1 MSPLDSKKILL
12 TGSGG
17 FLGQFVLKNL
27 LEKRKID
34 SKDLI
39 VPRSRTDDLRDLA
52 VCERLVK
59 DIDVVI
65 HVAGRTG
72 GIGFNKRHPGSLFYD
87 NIIMNTQLMEAS
99 RREGVSKFVGVGTVC
114 SYPKFTPVPFVEED
128 LWSGY
133 PEETNA
139 SYGLA
144 KKMMLVQ
151 GQAYRQEYDFN
162 AVHLLMVNLYGPG
175 DNFDPEDSHV
185 IPSLVRKFVD
195 AKDNDLP
202 FVTLWGSGKASREF
216 LYVADSA
223 EAIIAA
229 TERYDGAAPV
239 NIGSGNEVSISV
251 LAETIS
257 CIVGYEGEL
266 RFDATR
272 PDGQPR
278 RCLDISKAERE
289 FGFKAMTGLEQGLG
303 ETIAWYRKF
312 VANHPQKE

>member
-1 MSPLDSKKILL
+1 MSQLDDRMIVL

-17 FLGQFVLKNL
+17 FLGQFVLRNL
-27 LEKRKID
+27 LEKRKVNV
-34 SKDLI
+34 KNLTL
-39 VPRSRTDDLRDLA
+39 PRGRTDDLRDLA

-59 DIDVVI
+59 NADIVI

-72 GIGFNKRHPGSLFYD
+72 GIGYNKRYPGSLFYD

-99 RREGVSKFVGVGTVC
+99 RRAGVAKFVGVGTVC
-114 SYPKFTPVPFVEED
+114 SYPKFTPVPFHEED

-151 GQAYRQEYDFN
+151 GQAYRQEFGLN

-195 AKDNDLP
+195 AKRRDLP
-202 FVTLWGSGKASREF
+202 FVILWGTGKASREF
-216 LYVADSA
+216 LYVADAA
-223 EAIIAA
+223 EAIVAA
-229 TERYDGAAPV
+229 AERYEDGAPV
-239 NIGSGNEVSISV
+239 NIGSGNEVSILV

-257 CIVGYEGEL
+257 RIVGYKGEL
-266 RFDATR
+266 RFDTTK

-278 RCLDISKAERE
+278 RGLDVSKAERY
-289 FGFKAMTGLEQGLG
+289 FGFKAQTLLEDGLRN
-303 ETIAWYRKF
+303 TIEWYEKKYF
-312 VANHPQKE
+312 EE

>member
-1 MSPLDSKKILL
+1 MSPLDGKKVLL

-17 FLGQFVLKNL
+17 FLGQFVLRNL
-27 LEKRKID
+27 LEKRKLDIGN
-34 SKDLI
+34 LTI
-39 VPRSRTDDLRDLA
+39 PRSRTEDLRDLA

-72 GIGFNKRHPGSLFYD
+72 GIGFNKRYPGSLFYD

-99 RREGVSKFVGVGTVC
+99 RKAGVSKFVGVGTVC
-114 SYPKFTPVPFVEED
+114 SYPKFTPVPFQEEN

-185 IPSLVRKFVD
+185 IPSLVRKFVE
-195 AKDNDLP
+195 AKDKDLP

-216 LYVADSA
+216 LYVADAA

-229 TERYDGAAPV
+229 TERYNDGAPV
-239 NIGSGNEVSISV
+239 NIGSGNEVSIKT
-251 LAETIS
+251 LAETMS
-257 CIVGYEGEL
+257 KIVEYEGEL

-278 RCLDISKAERE
+278 RSLDTTKAEKE
-289 FGFKAMTGLEQGLG
+289 FGFKAMTDLESGLR
-303 ETIAWYRKF
+303 ETIAWYRRFIASK
-312 VANHPQKE
+312 P

>member
-1 MSPLDSKKILL
+1 MIVL

-17 FLGQFVLKNL
+17 FLGQFVLRNL
-27 LEKRKID
+27 LEKRKINVEN
-34 SKDLI
+34 LTL
-39 VPRSRTDDLRDLA
+39 PRSRTDDLRDLA

-59 DIDVVI
+59 NADIVI

-72 GIGFNKRHPGSLFYD
+72 GIGYNKRYPGSLFYD

-99 RREGVSKFVGVGTVC
+99 RKAGVAKFVGVGTVC
-114 SYPKFTPVPFVEED
+114 SYPKFTPVPFHEED

-151 GQAYRQEYDFN
+151 GQAYRQEFGLN

-195 AKDNDLP
+195 AKKRDLP
-202 FVTLWGSGKASREF
+202 FVILWGTGKASREF
-216 LYVADSA
+216 LYVADAA
-223 EAIIAA
+223 EAIVAA
-229 TERYDGAAPV
+229 AERYEDGAPV
-239 NIGSGNEVSISV
+239 NIGSGKEVSILV

-257 CIVGYEGEL
+257 RIVGYKGEL
-266 RFDATR
+266 RFDTTK

-278 RCLDISKAERE
+278 RGLDVSKAERY
-289 FGFKAMTGLEQGLG
+289 FGFKAQTSLEDGLRN
-303 ETIAWYRKF
+303 TIEWYEKKYF
-312 VANHPQKE
+312 EE

>member
-1 MSPLDSKKILL
+1 MIVL

-17 FLGQFVLKNL
+17 FLGQFVLRNL
-27 LEKRKID
+27 LEKRKINVEN
-34 SKDLI
+34 LTL
-39 VPRSRTDDLRDLA
+39 PRSRTDDLRDLA

-59 DIDVVI
+59 NADIVI

-72 GIGFNKRHPGSLFYD
+72 GIGYNKRYPGSLFYD

-99 RREGVSKFVGVGTVC
+99 RKAGVAKFVGVGTVC
-114 SYPKFTPVPFVEED
+114 SYPKFTPVPFHEED

-151 GQAYRQEYDFN
+151 GQAYRQEFGLN

-195 AKDNDLP
+195 AKKRDLP
-202 FVTLWGSGKASREF
+202 FVILWGTGKASREF
-216 LYVADSA
+216 LYVADAA
-223 EAIIAA
+223 EAIVAA
-229 TERYDGAAPV
+229 AERYEDGAPV
-239 NIGSGNEVSISV
+239 NIGSGKEVSILV

-257 CIVGYEGEL
+257 RIVGYKGEL
-266 RFDATR
+266 RFDTTK

-278 RCLDISKAERE
+278 RGLDVSKAERY
-289 FGFKAMTGLEQGLG
+289 FGFKAQTLLEDGLRN
-303 ETIAWYRKF
+303 TIEWYEKKYF
-312 VANHPQKE
+312 EE

>member
-1 MSPLDSKKILL
+1 MIVL

-17 FLGQFVLKNL
+17 FLGQFVLRNL
-27 LEKRKID
+27 LEKRKVNV
-34 SKDLI
+34 KNLTL
-39 VPRSRTDDLRDLA
+39 PRGRTDDLRDLA

-59 DIDVVI
+59 NADIVI

-72 GIGFNKRHPGSLFYD
+72 GIGYNKRYPGSLFYD

-99 RREGVSKFVGVGTVC
+99 RRAGVAKFVGVGTVC
-114 SYPKFTPVPFVEED
+114 SYPKFTPVPFHEED

-151 GQAYRQEYDFN
+151 GQAYRQEFGLN

-195 AKDNDLP
+195 AKRRDLP
-202 FVTLWGSGKASREF
+202 FVILWGTGKASREF
-216 LYVADSA
+216 LYVADAA
-223 EAIIAA
+223 EAIVAA
-229 TERYDGAAPV
+229 AERYEDGAPV
-239 NIGSGNEVSISV
+239 NIGSGNEVSILV

-257 CIVGYEGEL
+257 RIVGYKGEL
-266 RFDATR
+266 RFDTTK

-278 RCLDISKAERE
+278 RGLDVSKAERY
-289 FGFKAMTGLEQGLG
+289 FGFKAQTLLEDGLRN
-303 ETIAWYRKF
+303 TIEWYEKKYF
-312 VANHPQKE
+312 EE

>member
-1 MSPLDSKKILL
+1 MIVL

-17 FLGQFVLKNL
+17 FLGQFVLRNL
-27 LEKRKID
+27 LEKRKVNV
-34 SKDLI
+34 KNLTL
-39 VPRSRTDDLRDLA
+39 PRSRTDDLRDLA

-59 DIDVVI
+59 DADIVI

-72 GIGFNKRHPGSLFYD
+72 GIGYNKRYPGSLFYD

-99 RREGVSKFVGVGTVC
+99 RKAGVAKFVGVGTVC
-114 SYPKFTPVPFVEED
+114 SYPKFTPVPFHEED

-151 GQAYRQEYDFN
+151 GQAYRQEFGLN

-195 AKDNDLP
+195 AKKRDLP
-202 FVTLWGSGKASREF
+202 FVILWGTGKASREF
-216 LYVADSA
+216 LYVADAA
-223 EAIIAA
+223 EAIVAA
-229 TERYDGAAPV
+229 AERYEDGAPV
-239 NIGSGNEVSISV
+239 NIGSGKEVSILV

-257 CIVGYEGEL
+257 RIVGYKGEV
-266 RFDATR
+266 RFDTTK

-278 RCLDISKAERE
+278 RGLDVSKAERY
-289 FGFKAMTGLEQGLG
+289 FGFKAQTLLEDGLRN
-303 ETIAWYRKF
+303 TIEWYEK
-312 VANHPQKE
+312 KYLEE

>member
-1 MSPLDSKKILL
+1 MSQLDDRMIVL

-17 FLGQFVLKNL
+17 FLGQFVLRNL
-27 LEKRKID
+27 LEKRKINVEN
-34 SKDLI
+34 LTL
-39 VPRSRTDDLRDLA
+39 PRSRTDDLRDLA

-59 DIDVVI
+59 NADIVI

-72 GIGFNKRHPGSLFYD
+72 GIGYNKRYPGSLFYD

-99 RREGVSKFVGVGTVC
+99 RKAGVAKFVGVGTVC
-114 SYPKFTPVPFVEED
+114 SYPKFTPVPFHEED

-151 GQAYRQEYDFN
+151 GQAYRQEFGLN

-195 AKDNDLP
+195 AKRRDLP
-202 FVTLWGSGKASREF
+202 FVILWGTGKASREF
-216 LYVADSA
+216 LYVADAA
-223 EAIIAA
+223 EAIVAA
-229 TERYDGAAPV
+229 AERYEDGAPV
-239 NIGSGNEVSISV
+239 NIGSGNEVSILV

-257 CIVGYEGEL
+257 RIVGYKGEL
-266 RFDATR
+266 RFDTTK

-278 RCLDISKAERE
+278 RGLDVSKAERY
-289 FGFKAMTGLEQGLG
+289 FGFKAQTLLEDGLRN
-303 ETIAWYRKF
+303 TIEWYEKKYF
-312 VANHPQKE
+312 EE

>member
-1 MSPLDSKKILL
+1 MIQLDDRMIVL

-17 FLGQFVLKNL
+17 FLGQFVLRNL
-27 LEKRKID
+27 LEKRKVNI
-34 SKDLI
+34 KNLTL
-39 VPRSRTDDLRDLA
+39 PRSRTDDLRDLA

-59 DIDVVI
+59 NADIVI

-72 GIGFNKRHPGSLFYD
+72 GIGYNKRYPGSLFYD
-87 NIIMNTQLMEAS
+87 NIIMNTQLIEAS
-99 RREGVSKFVGVGTVC
+99 RRAGVAKFVGVGTVC
-114 SYPKFTPVPFVEED
+114 SYPKFTPVPFHEED

-151 GQAYRQEYDFN
+151 GQAYRQEFGLN

-195 AKDNDLP
+195 AKRRDLP
-202 FVTLWGSGKASREF
+202 FVILWGTGKASREF
-216 LYVADSA
+216 LYVADAA
-223 EAIIAA
+223 EAIVAA
-229 TERYDGAAPV
+229 AERYEDGAPV
-239 NIGSGNEVSISV
+239 NIGSGNEVSILV

-257 CIVGYEGEL
+257 RIVGYKGEL
-266 RFDATR
+266 RFDTTK

-278 RCLDISKAERE
+278 RGLDVSKAERY
-289 FGFKAMTGLEQGLG
+289 FGFKAQTSLEDGLRN
-303 ETIAWYRKF
+303 TIEWYEKKYF
-312 VANHPQKE
+312 EE

>member
-1 MSPLDSKKILL
+1 MIVL

-17 FLGQFVLKNL
+17 FLGQFVLRNL
-27 LEKRKID
+27 LEKRKINVEN
-34 SKDLI
+34 LTL
-39 VPRSRTDDLRDLA
+39 PRSRTDDLRDLA

-59 DIDVVI
+59 NADIVI

-72 GIGFNKRHPGSLFYD
+72 GIGYNKRYPGSLFYD

-99 RREGVSKFVGVGTVC
+99 RRAGVAKFVGVGTVC
-114 SYPKFTPVPFVEED
+114 SYPKFTPVPFHEED

-151 GQAYRQEYDFN
+151 GQAYRQEFGLN

-195 AKDNDLP
+195 AKKRDLP
-202 FVTLWGSGKASREF
+202 FVILWGTGKASREF
-216 LYVADSA
+216 LYVADAA
-223 EAIIAA
+223 EAIVAA
-229 TERYDGAAPV
+229 AERYEDGAPV
-239 NIGSGNEVSISV
+239 NIGSGNEVSILV

-257 CIVGYEGEL
+257 RIVGYKGEL
-266 RFDATR
+266 RFDTTK

-278 RCLDISKAERE
+278 RGLDVSKAERY
-289 FGFKAMTGLEQGLG
+289 FGFKAQTLLEDGLRN
-303 ETIAWYRKF
+303 TIEWYEKKYF
-312 VANHPQKE
+312 EE

>member
-1 MSPLDSKKILL
+1 MIVL

-17 FLGQFVLKNL
+17 FLGQFVLRNL
-27 LEKRKID
+27 LEKRKVNV
-34 SKDLI
+34 KNLTL
-39 VPRSRTDDLRDLA
+39 PRSRTDDLRDLA

-59 DIDVVI
+59 DADIVI

-72 GIGFNKRHPGSLFYD
+72 GIGYNKRYPGSLFYD

-99 RREGVSKFVGVGTVC
+99 RKAGVAKFVGIGTVC
-114 SYPKFTPVPFVEED
+114 SYPKFTPVPFHEED

-151 GQAYRQEYDFN
+151 GQAYRQEFGLN

-195 AKDNDLP
+195 AKKRDLP
-202 FVTLWGSGKASREF
+202 FVILWGTGKASREF
-216 LYVADSA
+216 LYVADAA
-223 EAIIAA
+223 EAIVAA
-229 TERYDGAAPV
+229 AERYENGAPV
-239 NIGSGNEVSISV
+239 NIGSGKEVSILV

-257 CIVGYEGEL
+257 RIIGYRGEL
-266 RFDATR
+266 RFDTTK

-278 RCLDISKAERE
+278 RGLDVSKAERY
-289 FGFKAMTGLEQGLG
+289 FGFKAQTSLEDGLRN
-303 ETIAWYRKF
+303 TIEWYEKKYF
-312 VANHPQKE
+312 EE

>member
-1 MSPLDSKKILL
+1 MSQLDDRMIVL

-17 FLGQFVLKNL
+17 FLGQFVLRNL
-27 LEKRKID
+27 LEKRKVNVEN
-34 SKDLI
+34 LTL
-39 VPRSRTDDLRDLA
+39 PRSRTDDLRDLA

-59 DIDVVI
+59 NADIVI

-72 GIGFNKRHPGSLFYD
+72 GIGYNKRYPGSLFYD

-99 RREGVSKFVGVGTVC
+99 RKAGVAKFVGVGTVC
-114 SYPKFTPVPFVEED
+114 SYPKFTPVPFHEED

-151 GQAYRQEYDFN
+151 GQAYRQEFGLN

-195 AKDNDLP
+195 AKKKRP
-202 FVTLWGSGKASREF
+202 TVRHTLGNRQSIKGVPIRSR
-216 LYVADSA
+216 
-223 EAIIAA
+223 
-229 TERYDGAAPV
+229 RG
-239 NIGSGNEVSISV
+239 
-251 LAETIS
+251 
-257 CIVGYEGEL
+257 
-266 RFDATR
+266 
-272 PDGQPR
+272 
-278 RCLDISKAERE
+278 
-289 FGFKAMTGLEQGLG
+289 
-303 ETIAWYRKF
+303 
-312 VANHPQKE
+312 

>member
-1 MSPLDSKKILL
+1 MSQLDDRMIVL

-17 FLGQFVLKNL
+17 FLGQFVLRNL
-27 LEKRKID
+27 LEKRRVNIKN
-34 SKDLI
+34 LTL
-39 VPRSRTDDLRDLA
+39 PRSRTDDLRDLA

-59 DIDVVI
+59 NADIVI

-72 GIGFNKRHPGSLFYD
+72 GIGYNKRYPGSLFYD

-99 RREGVSKFVGVGTVC
+99 RKAGVAKFVGVGTVC
-114 SYPKFTPVPFVEED
+114 SYPKFTPVPFHEED

-151 GQAYRQEYDFN
+151 GQAYRQEFGLN

-195 AKDNDLP
+195 AKRRDLP
-202 FVTLWGSGKASREF
+202 FVILWGTGKASREF
-216 LYVADSA
+216 LYVADAA
-223 EAIIAA
+223 EAIVAA
-229 TERYDGAAPV
+229 AERYEDGAPV
-239 NIGSGNEVSISV
+239 NIGSGNEVSILA

-257 CIVGYEGEL
+257 RIVGYKGEL
-266 RFDATR
+266 RFDTTK

-278 RCLDISKAERE
+278 RGLDVSKAERY
-289 FGFKAMTGLEQGLG
+289 FGFKAQTSLEDGLRN
-303 ETIAWYRKF
+303 TIEWYEKKYF
-312 VANHPQKE
+312 EE

>member
-1 MSPLDSKKILL
+1 MSQLDDRMIVL

-17 FLGQFVLKNL
+17 FLGQFVLRNL
-27 LEKRKID
+27 LEKRKVNV
-34 SKDLI
+34 KNLTL
-39 VPRSRTDDLRDLA
+39 PRSRTDDLRDLA

-59 DIDVVI
+59 DADIVI

-72 GIGFNKRHPGSLFYD
+72 GIGYNKRYPGSLFYD

-99 RREGVSKFVGVGTVC
+99 RKAGVAKFVGVGTVC
-114 SYPKFTPVPFVEED
+114 SYPKFTPVPFHEED

-151 GQAYRQEYDFN
+151 GQAYRQEFGLN

-195 AKDNDLP
+195 AKKRDLP
-202 FVTLWGSGKASREF
+202 FVILWGTGKASREF
-216 LYVADSA
+216 LYVADAA
-223 EAIIAA
+223 EAIVAA
-229 TERYDGAAPV
+229 AERYEDGAPV
-239 NIGSGNEVSISV
+239 NIGSGNEVSILV

-257 CIVGYEGEL
+257 RIVGYKGEL
-266 RFDATR
+266 RFDTTK

-278 RCLDISKAERE
+278 RGLDVSKAERY
-289 FGFKAMTGLEQGLG
+289 FGFKAQTLLEDGLRN
-303 ETIAWYRKF
+303 TIEWYEK
-312 VANHPQKE
+312 KYLEE

>member
-1 MSPLDSKKILL
+1 MSQLDERMIVL

-17 FLGQFVLKNL
+17 FLGQFVLRNL
-27 LEKRKID
+27 LEKRKVNV
-34 SKDLI
+34 KNLTL
-39 VPRSRTDDLRDLA
+39 PRSRTDDLRDLA

-59 DIDVVI
+59 NADIVI

-72 GIGFNKRHPGSLFYD
+72 GIGYNKRYPGSLFYD

-99 RREGVSKFVGVGTVC
+99 KKAGVAKFVGVGTVC
-114 SYPKFTPVPFVEED
+114 SYPRFTPVPFHEED

-151 GQAYRQEYDFN
+151 GQAYRQEFKLN

-195 AKDNDLP
+195 AKKRNLP
-202 FVTLWGSGKASREF
+202 FVILWGTGKASREF
-216 LYVADSA
+216 LYVADAA
-223 EAIIAA
+223 EAIVAA
-229 TERYDGAAPV
+229 VERYDDGAPV
-239 NIGSGNEVSISV
+239 NIGSGNEVSILV

-257 CIVGYEGEL
+257 RIVGYEGEL
-266 RFDATR
+266 RFDTTK

-278 RCLDISKAERE
+278 RGLDVSKAERY
-289 FGFKAMTGLEQGLG
+289 FGFRAQTSLEDGLRS
-303 ETIAWYRKF
+303 TIEWYEKKYF
-312 VANHPQKE
+312 EE

>member
-1 MSPLDSKKILL
+1 MIVL

-17 FLGQFVLKNL
+17 FLGQFVLRNL
-27 LEKRKID
+27 LEKRKVNV
-34 SKDLI
+34 KNLTL
-39 VPRSRTDDLRDLA
+39 PRSRTDDLRDLA

-59 DIDVVI
+59 NADIVI

-72 GIGFNKRHPGSLFYD
+72 GIGYNKRYPGSLFYD

-99 RREGVSKFVGVGTVC
+99 RKAGVAKFVGVGTVC
-114 SYPKFTPVPFVEED
+114 SYPKFAPVPFHEED

-151 GQAYRQEYDFN
+151 GQAYRQEFGLN

-195 AKDNDLP
+195 AKKRDLP
-202 FVTLWGSGKASREF
+202 FVILWGTGKASREF
-216 LYVADSA
+216 LYVADAA
-223 EAIIAA
+223 EAIVAA
-229 TERYDGAAPV
+229 AERYEDGAPV
-239 NIGSGNEVSISV
+239 NIGSGNEVSILA

-257 CIVGYEGEL
+257 RIVGYKGEL
-266 RFDATR
+266 RFDTTK

-278 RCLDISKAERE
+278 RGLDVSKAERY
-289 FGFKAMTGLEQGLG
+289 FGFKAQTSLEDGLRN
-303 ETIAWYRKF
+303 TIEWYEKKYF
-312 VANHPQKE
+312 EE

>member
-1 MSPLDSKKILL
+1 MSQLDDRMIVL

-17 FLGQFVLKNL
+17 FLGQFVLRNL
-27 LEKRKID
+27 LEKRKVNV
-34 SKDLI
+34 KNLTL
-39 VPRSRTDDLRDLA
+39 PRSRTDDLRDLA

-59 DIDVVI
+59 NADIVI

-72 GIGFNKRHPGSLFYD
+72 GIGYNKRYPGSLFYD

-99 RREGVSKFVGVGTVC
+99 RKAGVAKFVGVGTVC
-114 SYPKFTPVPFVEED
+114 SYPKFAPVPFHEED

-151 GQAYRQEYDFN
+151 GQAYRQEFGLN

-195 AKDNDLP
+195 AKKRDLP
-202 FVTLWGSGKASREF
+202 FVILWGTGKASREF
-216 LYVADSA
+216 LYVADAA
-223 EAIIAA
+223 EAIVAA
-229 TERYDGAAPV
+229 AERYEDGAPV
-239 NIGSGNEVSISV
+239 NIGSGNEVSILA

-257 CIVGYEGEL
+257 RIVGYKGEL
-266 RFDATR
+266 RFDTTK

-278 RCLDISKAERE
+278 RGLDVSKAERY
-289 FGFKAMTGLEQGLG
+289 FGFKAQTSLEDGLRN
-303 ETIAWYRKF
+303 TIEWYEKKYF
-312 VANHPQKE
+312 EE

>member
-1 MSPLDSKKILL
+1 MIVL

-17 FLGQFVLKNL
+17 FLGQFVLRNL
-27 LEKRKID
+27 LEKRKVNV
-34 SKDLI
+34 KNLTL
-39 VPRSRTDDLRDLA
+39 PRSRTDDLRDLA

-59 DIDVVI
+59 DADIVI

-72 GIGFNKRHPGSLFYD
+72 GIGYNKRYPGSLFYD

-99 RREGVSKFVGVGTVC
+99 RKAGVAKFVGIGTVC
-114 SYPKFTPVPFVEED
+114 SYPKFTPVPFHEED

-151 GQAYRQEYDFN
+151 GQAYRQEFGLN

-195 AKDNDLP
+195 AKRRDLP
-202 FVTLWGSGKASREF
+202 FVILWGTGKASREF
-216 LYVADSA
+216 LYVADAA
-223 EAIIAA
+223 EAIVAA
-229 TERYDGAAPV
+229 AERYEDGAPV
-239 NIGSGNEVSISV
+239 NIGSGNEVSILV

-257 CIVGYEGEL
+257 RIVGYKGEL
-266 RFDATR
+266 RFDTTK

-278 RCLDISKAERE
+278 RGLDVSKAERY
-289 FGFKAMTGLEQGLG
+289 FGFKAQTLLEDGLRN
-303 ETIAWYRKF
+303 TIEWYEKKYF
-312 VANHPQKE
+312 EE

>member
-1 MSPLDSKKILL
+1 MIVL

-17 FLGQFVLKNL
+17 FLGQFVLRNL
-27 LEKRKID
+27 LEKRKINVEN
-34 SKDLI
+34 LTL
-39 VPRSRTDDLRDLA
+39 PRSRTDDLRDLA

-59 DIDVVI
+59 NADIVI

-72 GIGFNKRHPGSLFYD
+72 GIGYNKRYPGSLFYD

-99 RREGVSKFVGVGTVC
+99 RRAGVAKFVGVGTVC
-114 SYPKFTPVPFVEED
+114 SYPKFTPVPFHEED

-151 GQAYRQEYDFN
+151 GQAYRQEFGLN

-195 AKDNDLP
+195 AKRRDLP
-202 FVTLWGSGKASREF
+202 FVILWGTGKASREF
-216 LYVADSA
+216 LYVADAA
-223 EAIIAA
+223 EAIVAA
-229 TERYDGAAPV
+229 AERYEDGAPV
-239 NIGSGNEVSISV
+239 NIGSGNEVSILV

-257 CIVGYEGEL
+257 RIVGYKGDL
-266 RFDATR
+266 RFDTTK

-278 RCLDISKAERE
+278 RGLDVSKAERY
-289 FGFKAMTGLEQGLG
+289 FGFKAQTLLEDGLRN
-303 ETIAWYRKF
+303 TIEWYEK
-312 VANHPQKE
+312 KYLEE

>member
-1 MSPLDSKKILL
+1 MSQLDDRMILL

-17 FLGQFVLKNL
+17 FLGQFVLRNL
-27 LEKRKID
+27 LEKRRVNAKN
-34 SKDLI
+34 LTL
-39 VPRSRTDDLRDLA
+39 PRSRTDDLRDLA

-59 DIDVVI
+59 NADIVI

-72 GIGFNKRHPGSLFYD
+72 GIGYNKRYPGSLFYD

-99 RREGVSKFVGVGTVC
+99 RKAGVAKFVGVGTVC
-114 SYPKFTPVPFVEED
+114 SYPKFTPVPFHEED

-151 GQAYRQEYDFN
+151 GQAYRQEFGLN
-162 AVHLLMVNLYGPG
+162 VVHLLMVNLYGPG

-195 AKDNDLP
+195 AKRRDLP
-202 FVTLWGSGKASREF
+202 FVVLWGTGKASREF
-216 LYVADSA
+216 LYVADAA

-229 TERYDGAAPV
+229 AERYENGAPV
-239 NIGSGNEVSISV
+239 NIGSGNEVSILV

-257 CIVGYEGEL
+257 RIVGYKGEL
-266 RFDATR
+266 RFDTTK

-278 RCLDISKAERE
+278 RGLDVSKAERY
-289 FGFKAMTGLEQGLG
+289 FGFKARTLLEDGLRN
-303 ETIAWYRKF
+303 TIEWYEKKYF
-312 VANHPQKE
+312 EE

>member
-1 MSPLDSKKILL
+1 MSYLENKRILL

-17 FLGQFVLKNL
+17 FLGRFVVKNL
-27 LEKRKID
+27 LEKRKVD
-34 SKDLI
+34 SKNLI
-39 VPRSRTDDLRDLA
+39 IPRSRTDDLRDIA

-59 DIDVVI
+59 DVDVVI

-99 RREGVSKFVGVGTVC
+99 RREGASKFVGIGTVC
-114 SYPKFTPVPFVEED
+114 SYPKFTPVPFLEED

-202 FVTLWGSGKASREF
+202 FVTLWGSGRASREF
-216 LYVADSA
+216 LYVADAA

-229 TERYDGAAPV
+229 TELYNEGAPV
-239 NIGSGNEVSISV
+239 NIGSGKEVSISN

-257 CIVGYEGEL
+257 RIVEYEGEL

-278 RCLDISKAERE
+278 RCLDTAKAEKE
-289 FGFKAMTGLEQGLG
+289 FGFKASTDLEQGLR
-303 ETIAWYRKF
+303 ETITWYRKYM
-312 VANHPQKE
+312 AGNPQK

>member
-1 MSPLDSKKILL
+1 MSQLDDRMIVL

-17 FLGQFVLKNL
+17 FLGQFVLRNL
-27 LEKRKID
+27 LEKRKVNV
-34 SKDLI
+34 KNLTL
-39 VPRSRTDDLRDLA
+39 PRSRTDDLRDLA

-59 DIDVVI
+59 DADIVI

-72 GIGFNKRHPGSLFYD
+72 GIGYNKRYPGSLFYD

-99 RREGVSKFVGVGTVC
+99 RKAGVAKFVGIGTVC
-114 SYPKFTPVPFVEED
+114 SYPKFTPVPFHEED

-151 GQAYRQEYDFN
+151 GQAYRQEFGLN

-195 AKDNDLP
+195 AKRRDLP
-202 FVTLWGSGKASREF
+202 FVILWGTGKASREF
-216 LYVADSA
+216 LYVADAA
-223 EAIIAA
+223 EAIVAA
-229 TERYDGAAPV
+229 AERYEDGAPV
-239 NIGSGNEVSISV
+239 NIGSGNEVSILV

-257 CIVGYEGEL
+257 RIVGYKGEL
-266 RFDATR
+266 RFDTTK

-278 RCLDISKAERE
+278 RGLDVSKAERY
-289 FGFKAMTGLEQGLG
+289 FGFKAQTLLEDGLRN
-303 ETIAWYRKF
+303 TIEWYEKKYF
-312 VANHPQKE
+312 EE

>member
-1 MSPLDSKKILL
+1 MIELDGRKILL

-17 FLGQFVLKNL
+17 FLGRFVLKNL
-27 LEKRKID
+27 LEKRKLD
-34 SKDLI
+34 VNNLI
-39 VPRSRTDDLRDLA
+39 LPRSRTDDLRDLA
-52 VCERLVK
+52 VCERLVA
-59 DIDVVI
+59 DTDLVI

-72 GIGFNKRHPGSLFYD
+72 GIGYNKRYPGSLFYD

-99 RREGVSKFVGVGTVC
+99 RKAGASKFVGVGTVC
-114 SYPKFTPVPFVEED
+114 SYPKFTSVPFHEED
-128 LWSGY
+128 IWSGY

-151 GQAYRQEYDFN
+151 GQAYRQEFGFN

-195 AKDNDLP
+195 AKNKNLP
-202 FVTLWGSGKASREF
+202 FVTLWGTGNASREF
-216 LYVADSA
+216 LYVTDAA

-229 TERYDGAAPV
+229 AERYDDGAPV
-239 NIGSGNEVSISV
+239 NIGSGNEVSIMV

-257 CIVGYEGEL
+257 RIVGYNGEL
-266 RFDATR
+266 RFDTTR

-278 RCLDISKAERE
+278 RGLDVSKAERL
-289 FGFKAMTGLEQGLG
+289 FGFKAQTSLEDGLRN
-303 ETIAWYRKF
+303 TIGWYE
-312 VANHPQKE
+312 KELVKE

>member
-1 MSPLDSKKILL
+1 MIVL

-17 FLGQFVLKNL
+17 FLGQFVLRNL
-27 LEKRKID
+27 LEKRKINI
-34 SKDLI
+34 KNLTL
-39 VPRSRTDDLRDLA
+39 PRSRTDDLRDLA

-59 DIDVVI
+59 DADIVI

-72 GIGFNKRHPGSLFYD
+72 GIGYNKRYPGSLFYD

-99 RREGVSKFVGVGTVC
+99 RRAGVAKFVGVGTVC
-114 SYPKFTPVPFVEED
+114 SYPKFTPVPFHEED

-151 GQAYRQEYDFN
+151 GQAYRQEFGLN

-185 IPSLVRKFVD
+185 IPSLIRKFVD
-195 AKDNDLP
+195 AKRRDLP
-202 FVTLWGSGKASREF
+202 FVILWGTGKASREF
-216 LYVADSA
+216 LYVADAA
-223 EAIIAA
+223 EAIVAA
-229 TERYDGAAPV
+229 AERYEDGAPV
-239 NIGSGNEVSISV
+239 NIGSGNEISILV
-251 LAETIS
+251 LAGTIS
-257 CIVGYEGEL
+257 RIVGYKGEL
-266 RFDATR
+266 RFDTTK

-278 RCLDISKAERE
+278 RGLDVSKAERY
-289 FGFKAMTGLEQGLG
+289 FGFKAQTLLEDGLRN
-303 ETIAWYRKF
+303 TIEWYEKKYF
-312 VANHPQKE
+312 EE

>member
-1 MSPLDSKKILL
+1 MSQLDDRMIVL

-17 FLGQFVLKNL
+17 FLGQFVLRNL
-27 LEKRKID
+27 LEKRKINVEN
-34 SKDLI
+34 LTL
-39 VPRSRTDDLRDLA
+39 PRSRTDDLRDLA

-59 DIDVVI
+59 NADIVI

-72 GIGFNKRHPGSLFYD
+72 GIGYNKRYPGSLFYD

-99 RREGVSKFVGVGTVC
+99 RKAGVAKFVGVGTVC
-114 SYPKFTPVPFVEED
+114 SYPKFTPVPFHEED

-151 GQAYRQEYDFN
+151 GQAYRQEFGLN

-195 AKDNDLP
+195 AKKRDLP
-202 FVTLWGSGKASREF
+202 FVILWGTGKASREF
-216 LYVADSA
+216 LYVADAA
-223 EAIIAA
+223 EAIVAA
-229 TERYDGAAPV
+229 AERYEDGAPV
-239 NIGSGNEVSISV
+239 NIGSGKEVSILV

-257 CIVGYEGEL
+257 RIVGYKGEL
-266 RFDATR
+266 RFDTTK

-278 RCLDISKAERE
+278 RGLDVSKAERY
-289 FGFKAMTGLEQGLG
+289 FGFKAQTLLEDGLRN
-303 ETIAWYRKF
+303 TIEWYEKKYF
-312 VANHPQKE
+312 EE

>member
-1 MSPLDSKKILL
+1 MIVL

-17 FLGQFVLKNL
+17 FLGQFVLRNL
-27 LEKRKID
+27 LEKRKVNV
-34 SKDLI
+34 KNLTL
-39 VPRSRTDDLRDLA
+39 PRSRTDDLRDLA

-59 DIDVVI
+59 DADIVI

-72 GIGFNKRHPGSLFYD
+72 GIGYNKRYPGSLFYD

-99 RREGVSKFVGVGTVC
+99 RRAGVAKFVGVGTVC
-114 SYPKFTPVPFVEED
+114 SYPKFTPVPFHEED

-151 GQAYRQEYDFN
+151 GQAYRQEFGLN

-195 AKDNDLP
+195 AKKRDLP
-202 FVTLWGSGKASREF
+202 FVILWGTGKASREF
-216 LYVADSA
+216 LYVADAA
-223 EAIIAA
+223 EAIVAA
-229 TERYDGAAPV
+229 AERYEDGAPV
-239 NIGSGNEVSISV
+239 NIGSGNEVSILV

-257 CIVGYEGEL
+257 RIVGYKGEL
-266 RFDATR
+266 RFDTTK

-278 RCLDISKAERE
+278 RGLDVSKAERY
-289 FGFKAMTGLEQGLG
+289 FGFKAQTLLEDGLRN
-303 ETIAWYRKF
+303 TIEWYEKKYF
-312 VANHPQKE
+312 EE

>member
-1 MSPLDSKKILL
+1 MIVL

-17 FLGQFVLKNL
+17 FLGQFVLRNL
-27 LEKRKID
+27 LEKRKVNV
-34 SKDLI
+34 KNLTL
-39 VPRSRTDDLRDLA
+39 PRSRTDDLRDLA

-59 DIDVVI
+59 NADIVI

-72 GIGFNKRHPGSLFYD
+72 GIGYNKRYPGSLFYD

-99 RREGVSKFVGVGTVC
+99 RRAGVAKFVGVGTVC
-114 SYPKFTPVPFVEED
+114 SYPKFTPVPFHEED

-151 GQAYRQEYDFN
+151 GQAYRQEFGLN

-195 AKDNDLP
+195 AKKRDLP
-202 FVTLWGSGKASREF
+202 FVILWGTGKASREF
-216 LYVADSA
+216 LYVADAA
-223 EAIIAA
+223 EAIVAA
-229 TERYDGAAPV
+229 AERYEDGAPV
-239 NIGSGNEVSISV
+239 NIGSGKEVSILV

-257 CIVGYEGEL
+257 RIVGYKGEL
-266 RFDATR
+266 RFDTTK

-278 RCLDISKAERE
+278 RGLDVSKAERY
-289 FGFKAMTGLEQGLG
+289 FGFKAQTLLEDGLRN
-303 ETIAWYRKF
+303 TIEWYEKKYF
-312 VANHPQKE
+312 EE

>member
-1 MSPLDSKKILL
+1 MSQLDDRMIVL

-17 FLGQFVLKNL
+17 FLGQFVLRNL
-27 LEKRKID
+27 LEKRKINVEN
-34 SKDLI
+34 LTL
-39 VPRSRTDDLRDLA
+39 PRSRTDDLRDLA

-59 DIDVVI
+59 NADIVI

-72 GIGFNKRHPGSLFYD
+72 GIGYNKRYPGSLFYD

-99 RREGVSKFVGVGTVC
+99 RRAGVAKFVGVGTVC
-114 SYPKFTPVPFVEED
+114 SYPKFTPVPFHEED

-151 GQAYRQEYDFN
+151 GQAYRQEFGLN

-195 AKDNDLP
+195 AKKRDLP
-202 FVTLWGSGKASREF
+202 FVILWGTGKASREF
-216 LYVADSA
+216 LYVADAA
-223 EAIIAA
+223 EAIVAA
-229 TERYDGAAPV
+229 AERYENGAPV
-239 NIGSGNEVSISV
+239 NIGSGKEVSILV

-257 CIVGYEGEL
+257 RIIGYRGEL
-266 RFDATR
+266 RFDTTK

-278 RCLDISKAERE
+278 RGLDVSKAERY
-289 FGFKAMTGLEQGLG
+289 FGFKAQTLLEDGLRN
-303 ETIAWYRKF
+303 TIEWYEKKYF
-312 VANHPQKE
+312 EE

>member
-1 MSPLDSKKILL
+1 MSQLDDRMIVL

-17 FLGQFVLKNL
+17 FLGQFVLRNL
-27 LEKRKID
+27 LEKRKINVEN
-34 SKDLI
+34 LTL
-39 VPRSRTDDLRDLA
+39 PRSRTDDLRDLA

-59 DIDVVI
+59 NADIVI

-72 GIGFNKRHPGSLFYD
+72 GIGYNKRYPGSLFYD

-99 RREGVSKFVGVGTVC
+99 RKAGVAKFVGVGTVC
-114 SYPKFTPVPFVEED
+114 SYPKFTPVPFHEED

-151 GQAYRQEYDFN
+151 GQAYRQEFGLN

-185 IPSLVRKFVD
+185 IPSLIRKFVD
-195 AKDNDLP
+195 AKKRDLP
-202 FVTLWGSGKASREF
+202 FVILWGTGKASREF
-216 LYVADSA
+216 LYVADAA
-223 EAIIAA
+223 EAIVAA
-229 TERYDGAAPV
+229 AERYEDGAPV
-239 NIGSGNEVSISV
+239 NIGSGKEVSILV

-257 CIVGYEGEL
+257 RIVGYKGEL
-266 RFDATR
+266 RFDTTK

-278 RCLDISKAERE
+278 RGLDVSKAERY
-289 FGFKAMTGLEQGLG
+289 FGFKAQTLLEDGLRN
-303 ETIAWYRKF
+303 TIEWYEK
-312 VANHPQKE
+312 KYLEE

>member
-1 MSPLDSKKILL
+1 MRRIDNKKILL

-17 FLGQFVLKNL
+17 FLGQFVLNNL
-27 LEKRKID
+27 LEKRKLNIENL
-34 SKDLI
+34 SI
-39 VPRSRTDDLRDLA
+39 PRSRTDDLRDLT

-59 DIDVVI
+59 DIDIVI

-99 RREGVSKFVGVGTVC
+99 RKEGVSKFVGIGTVC
-114 SYPKFTPVPFVEED
+114 SYPKFTPVPFLEED

-151 GQAYRQEYDFN
+151 GQAYRQEYNFN

-185 IPSLVRKFVD
+185 IPALIQKFVD
-195 AKDNDLP
+195 AKENNLP
-202 FVTLWGSGKASREF
+202 FVTLWGSGMASREF
-216 LYVADSA
+216 LYVADAA

-229 TERYDGAAPV
+229 TERYDDGAPV
-239 NIGSGNEVSISV
+239 NIGSGNEVSIST
-251 LAETIS
+251 LAETIAS
-257 CIVGYEGEL
+257 IVEYEGEL
-266 RFDATR
+266 RFDATK

-278 RCLDISKAERE
+278 RCLDTSRAEKE
-289 FGFKAMTGLEQGLG
+289 FGFKARTDLEHGLRD
-303 ETIAWYRKF
+303 TIAWLRKF
-312 VANHPQKE
+312 MAAKS

>member
-1 MSPLDSKKILL
+1 MIVL

-17 FLGQFVLKNL
+17 FLGQFVLRNL
-27 LEKRKID
+27 LEKRKVNV
-34 SKDLI
+34 KNLTL
-39 VPRSRTDDLRDLA
+39 PRSRTDDLRDLA

-59 DIDVVI
+59 NADIVI

-72 GIGFNKRHPGSLFYD
+72 GIGYNKRYPGSLFYD

-99 RREGVSKFVGVGTVC
+99 RKAGVAKFVGVGTVC
-114 SYPKFTPVPFVEED
+114 SYPKFTPVPFHEED

-151 GQAYRQEYDFN
+151 GQAYRQEFGLN

-195 AKDNDLP
+195 AKKRDLP
-202 FVTLWGSGKASREF
+202 FVILWGTGKASREF
-216 LYVADSA
+216 LYVADAA
-223 EAIIAA
+223 EAIVAA
-229 TERYDGAAPV
+229 AERYEDGAPV
-239 NIGSGNEVSISV
+239 NIGSGKEVSILV

-257 CIVGYEGEL
+257 RIVGYKGEL
-266 RFDATR
+266 RFDTTK

-278 RCLDISKAERE
+278 RGLDVSKAERY
-289 FGFKAMTGLEQGLG
+289 FGFKAQTLLEDGLRN
-303 ETIAWYRKF
+303 TIEWYEKKYF
-312 VANHPQKE
+312 EE

>member
-1 MSPLDSKKILL
+1 MIVL

-17 FLGQFVLKNL
+17 FLGQFVLRNL
-27 LEKRKID
+27 LEKRKVNI
-34 SKDLI
+34 KNLTL
-39 VPRSRTDDLRDLA
+39 PRSRTDDLRDLA

-59 DIDVVI
+59 DADIVI

-72 GIGFNKRHPGSLFYD
+72 GIGYNKRYPGSLFYD
-87 NIIMNTQLMEAS
+87 NIIMNTQLIEAS
-99 RREGVSKFVGVGTVC
+99 RRAGVAKFVGVGTVC
-114 SYPKFTPVPFVEED
+114 SYPKFTPVPFHEED

-151 GQAYRQEYDFN
+151 GQAYRQEFGLN

-195 AKDNDLP
+195 AKRKDLP
-202 FVTLWGSGKASREF
+202 FVILWGTGKASREF
-216 LYVADSA
+216 LYVADAA
-223 EAIIAA
+223 EAIVAA
-229 TERYDGAAPV
+229 AERYEDGAPV
-239 NIGSGNEVSISV
+239 NIGSGNEISILV
-251 LAETIS
+251 LAGTIS
-257 CIVGYEGEL
+257 RIVGYKGEL
-266 RFDATR
+266 RFDTTK

-278 RCLDISKAERE
+278 RGLDVSKAERYFE
-289 FGFKAMTGLEQGLG
+289 FKAQTSLEDGLRNTIEWYEKKYSG
-303 ETIAWYRKF
+303 E
-312 VANHPQKE
+312 